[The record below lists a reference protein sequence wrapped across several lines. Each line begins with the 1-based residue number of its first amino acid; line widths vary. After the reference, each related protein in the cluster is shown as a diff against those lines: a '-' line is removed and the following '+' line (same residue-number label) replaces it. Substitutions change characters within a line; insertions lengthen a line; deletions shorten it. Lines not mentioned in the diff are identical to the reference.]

1 MNGTVIY
8 HNKLN
13 QLLIANQERYRKRQA
28 TVGPE
33 EKICPICHGENRECR
48 YFELQERPGL
58 PTGSSEESLNTAQD
72 REDYRTTRLKTVKE
86 GLLGRMVTVSDF
98 DDEYTVDLG
107 KSLIVAG
114 RYLNLEQP
122 LEEIP
127 LLKEIMNRLIP
138 GDPERQPVSKVCF
151 SSLVLK
157 IEEIPNLMNLD
168 EASRQLI
175 NDTIREK
182 LDGHNHH
189 SSWEWT
195 PVLLYG
201 KEIIDISEG
210 ENYPNAVELFDK
222 ETYCRC
228 KELIYQQYAPV
239 EEAILDWMNT
249 ENIAQRCYP
258 CSDYQKSRVK
268 IARIILEAHRAVKT
282 ELNTIKE
289 GQSDERILPDG

>member
-1 MNGTVIY
+1 MNGTVIN

-13 QLLIANQERYRKRQA
+13 QLIIANQERYLKRQA
-28 TVGPE
+28 AMGPE
-33 EKICPICHGENRECR
+33 GKTCPICHGENRECR

-58 PTGSSEESLNTAQD
+58 PTGSPEESLNTVQD

-98 DDEYTVDLG
+98 DGEYTVDLG

-138 GDPERQPVSKVCF
+138 GDPERQPVSRVCF

-157 IEEIPNLMNLD
+157 SEEIPNLMNLN
-168 EASRQLI
+168 EASRQMI

-182 LDGHNHH
+182 MVQENIH
-189 SSWEWT
+189 SSWEWL
-195 PVLLYG
+195 PVLLRG
-201 KEIIDISEG
+201 KEISHLPEG
-210 ENYPNAVELFDK
+210 KKYFNAVELLDK
-222 ETYCRC
+222 ETFCRC
-228 KELIYQQYAPV
+228 LELVYQHFSSV
-239 EEAILDWMNT
+239 EDEFLARMNPTNINQCRYPCEDYHQSRAKIKKTLKQAQAAIL
-249 ENIAQRCYP
+249 A
-258 CSDYQKSRVK
+258 K
-268 IARIILEAHRAVKT
+268 
-282 ELNTIKE
+282 LNTIKE
-289 GQSDERILPDG
+289 GQVDE

>member
-13 QLLIANQERYRKRQA
+13 QLIIANQERYLKRQA
-28 TVGPE
+28 AMGPE
-33 EKICPICHGENRECR
+33 GKTCTICHGENRECR
-48 YFELQERPGL
+48 YFELQKSPGL
-58 PTGSSEESLNTAQD
+58 PTGSPEESLNTAQD

-86 GLLGRMVTVSDF
+86 GLSGQMVTVSDF
-98 DDEYTVDLG
+98 DGEYTVDLG
-107 KSLIVAG
+107 KSLIVAR

-122 LEEIP
+122 LEEMP

-138 GDPERQPVSKVCF
+138 GDLERQPVSKVCF
-151 SSLVLK
+151 STLVLK
-157 IEEIPNLMNLD
+157 IEEMPNLINLD
-168 EASRQLI
+168 EASRQMI

-182 LDGHNHH
+182 LGEHNNH

-201 KEIIDISEG
+201 KEIIDISVG
-210 ENYPNAVELFDK
+210 ENYPNAVEFLDK
-222 ETYCRC
+222 ETFCRC

-239 EEAILDWMNT
+239 EEAILAWMNT
-249 ENIAQRCYP
+249 ENIALRCYP

-268 IARIILEAHRAVKT
+268 IVRIIQEAHRAVTT

>member
-1 MNGTVIY
+1 MIY

-13 QLLIANQERYRKRQA
+13 QLIIANQERYRREQA
-28 TVGPE
+28 AVGPE
-33 EKICPICHGENRECR
+33 GKICPICNGENRECR
-48 YFELQERPGL
+48 YFELQKSPEPQ
-58 PTGSSEESLNTAQD
+58 TGSPEENLKAAQD

-86 GLLGRMVTVSDF
+86 CLSGQMVTISDF
-98 DDEYTVDLG
+98 DDEYMVDLG

-122 LEEIP
+122 LEEMP
-127 LLKEIMNRLIP
+127 LLKEIMNRFIP
-138 GDPERQPVSKVCF
+138 GDPESQSVSRVCF

-157 IEEIPNLMNLD
+157 IEEIPDLMNLD

-182 LDGHNHH
+182 LGEHNDH
-189 SSWEWT
+189 STWEWT
-195 PVLLYG
+195 PVLLHG

-210 ENYPNAVELFDK
+210 QKYPNAVELFDK
-222 ETYCRC
+222 ETFCRC

-239 EEAILDWMNT
+239 EEAILAWMNT
-249 ENIAQRCYP
+249 NIAQRRYP
-258 CSDYQKSRVK
+258 CSDYQKSRAK
-268 IARIILEAHRAVKT
+268 IARILKEARRAVIT

-289 GQSDERILPDG
+289 GQSDERLLPDG